1 MEVSGMLWG
10 GMEPLHIILCFSDTM
25 GVFERGLCGWMLE
38 TRRHRIR
45 FRGFRSYPLTHGLVA
60 LLEGVF
66 HGLTGRPP
74 QPPHGEGY
82 ELFLPSR
89 ATGLAGG

>member
-1 MEVSGMLWG
+1 MDAGDTKTQDKVQRLPKIYPHPRSGG
-10 GMEPLHIILCFSDTM
+10 
-25 GVFERGLCGWMLE
+25 
-38 TRRHRIR
+38 
-45 FRGFRSYPLTHGLVA
+45 

-74 QPPHGEGY
+74 QPLHGEGY

>member
-1 MEVSGMLWG
+1 MLWG
-10 GMEPLHIILCFSDTM
+10 GMEPLHSSLTLPDTM
-25 GVFERGLCGWMLE
+25 EVFERGLCGWMLE

-45 FRGFRSYPLTHGLVA
+45 FRGFRSYPLTRGLVA
-60 LLEGVF
+60 WLEGVF

-74 QPPHGEGY
+74 QPLHGEGY
-82 ELFLPSR
+82 EPLLPSR